1 VTEKGLDNYNN
12 LNNNK
17 ELRQRLRAGVIVLGQ
32 HHLLYS
38 AISLIGSPIT
48 SALVHGSI
56 SLFIS
61 VLATP
66 FPFP

>member
-1 VTEKGLDNYNN
+1 MPKYTYKPLVEDLIVT
-12 LNNNK
+12 
-17 ELRQRLRAGVIVLGQ
+17 VLGQ
-32 HHLLYS
+32 RHLLYS
-38 AISLIGSPIT
+38 ATSLIGLPTT
-48 SALVHGSI
+48 SALAHGSI